1 MLEEWLLGA
10 GEEGGG
16 WGGVA
21 QGMAGSQKTL
31 CAEFV
36 LGNLPGKQ
44 KVLFPSSVFFSLP
57 ERSLLGR
64 SACMLE
70 TSQTPRQNGSR
81 LGLTV
86 GSRQKILE
94 FLNKSEGLQL
104 VSNCK
109 QEAKEL
115 SSP

>member
-16 WGGVA
+16 WRWW
-21 QGMAGSQKTL
+21 GMAGTQKTL

-44 KVLFPSSVFFSLP
+44 KVLFPSSVFSLP
-57 ERSLLGR
+57 EWSLLGR
-64 SACMLE
+64 SACILE
-70 TSQTPRQNGSR
+70 TSQTPRQNGCR

-86 GSRQKILE
+86 GSSAE
-94 FLNKSEGLQL
+94 NFLNS
-104 VSNCK
+104 
-109 QEAKEL
+109 
-115 SSP
+115 